1 MSNLDK
7 IFNRPAALPTIS
19 KVVLELLEMLNDPD
33 TPTTAI
39 VRAIRKDQVL
49 AAKVLR
55 VANSS
60 FYGRSGEVSSLD
72 VAIGTLGLHTLRT
85 TVLTTG
91 LMKALPD
98 APGID
103 MVSYWRMSL
112 RTAFMASEIA
122 SRCGVNRDEAFSTG
136 LMQGLGVLVIHLA
149 MPEEALLIAG
159 QVDPLFIDGRRSTD
173 RKILGFDNADVCA
186 ELLRRWKFPDSIQIA
201 LLSYSNATGVTDKLS
216 KVLALSSLYA
226 YGINVGLSEGEIV
239 TTIQPQI
246 VTDLNLPQD
255 WLERCRDNVAASVNF
270 MAA

>member
-91 LMKALPD
+91 LML
-98 APGID
+98 
-103 MVSYWRMSL
+103 SL
-112 RTAFMASEIA
+112 
-122 SRCGVNRDEAFSTG
+122 
-136 LMQGLGVLVIHLA
+136 IH
-149 MPEEALLIAG
+149 I
-159 QVDPLFIDGRRSTD
+159 
-173 RKILGFDNADVCA
+173 
-186 ELLRRWKFPDSIQIA
+186 
-201 LLSYSNATGVTDKLS
+201 
-216 KVLALSSLYA
+216 
-226 YGINVGLSEGEIV
+226 
-239 TTIQPQI
+239 
-246 VTDLNLPQD
+246 
-255 WLERCRDNVAASVNF
+255 
-270 MAA
+270 